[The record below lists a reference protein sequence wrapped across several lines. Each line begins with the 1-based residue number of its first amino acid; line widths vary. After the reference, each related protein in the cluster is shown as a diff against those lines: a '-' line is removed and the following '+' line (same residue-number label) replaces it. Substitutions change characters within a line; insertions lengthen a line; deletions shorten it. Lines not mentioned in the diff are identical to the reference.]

1 MLKKI
6 SFAVIASIVGYS
18 AAYAQD
24 SNAVINKV
32 ANTYANK
39 GDGSSA
45 QTPQDL
51 ESAFAQLKAE
61 WKAQQAADQ
70 KRLDAS
76 LAENKRLAEKLKS
89 LEVRFN
95 QMSAE
100 STEMASNSGSSS
112 VSSDNADADAVDS
125 SGDNH
130 LTVKHV
136 KAKTGEEH
144 KDAQVND
151 GRPTTLRNQ
160 GGAIAYI
167 GDDSDFGQMTVFEA
181 YPSSQVP
188 LFVLKGRNNFGD
200 RALVFGGYI
209 EADGSVFWGGD
220 FNATE
225 NAGSNSTGTYN
236 NGYNLNLTTAT
247 LDVMA
252 NINEY
257 IQTFWSITS
266 NDLGTPYIQNAFVT
280 FGNLKENPFFF
291 SVGKSRIPMGVWA
304 GGGPWISGITQGYFR
319 PTFFTNAMVS
329 YYSDGLSLNLAGF
342 VPETSSDSAFTNEGD
357 FMVSMFYGDHIPGTN
372 MTYGFNAA
380 YLYNF
385 ANTGMGAASYDTNA
399 GNQNTPKCIANPSD
413 PSCLVDLQPSQL
425 SNGVIN
431 IEGNIGLDDVA
442 IFAGWAG
449 FTGTN
454 EQTMNNYAGA
464 WYIQPTY
471 SPVLFDQVTVFG
483 VSWGQ
488 AYNMNNF
495 FFPTAGQ
502 ASFGIS
508 VQGVQ
513 REFVAFIQRPIMT
526 PQVLLGIEY
535 GWLGMYSGAQTS
547 EVTIDLS
554 VYF

>member
-6 SFAVIASIVGYS
+6 SFAVLASLVGYN
-18 AAYAQD
+18 AIYAQD

-32 ANTYANK
+32 AANYASK

-51 ESAFAQLKAE
+51 EAAFAQLKAE
-61 WKAQQAADQ
+61 WQAQQAADQ

-76 LAENKRLAEKLKS
+76 LAENKALAEKLKS
-89 LEVRFN
+89 LETRFN
-95 QMSAE
+95 QMAADN
-100 STEMASNSGSSS
+100 TELA
-112 VSSDNADADAVDS
+112 S
-125 SGDNH
+125 SGTSSNTVVGDAAEDDKNNF
-130 LTVKHV
+130 TVKHV
-136 KAKTGEEH
+136 KGKTAQEH
-144 KDAQVND
+144 REAQEKDA
-151 GRPTTLRNQ
+151 RPTTLRNQ
-160 GGAIAYI
+160 GGAISYI

-188 LFVLKGRNNFGD
+188 LYVLKGRNNFGD

-209 EADGSVFWGGD
+209 EADASTFWGSD
-220 FNATE
+220 FNAVE
-225 NAGSNSTGTYN
+225 NSNNSTGSYD

-252 NINEY
+252 NINEW

-266 NDLGTPYIQNAFVT
+266 NDTGTPYIQNAFVT

-319 PTFFTNAMVS
+319 PTFFSNAMIS
-329 YYSDGLSLNLAGF
+329 YYNDGLSLNFAGF
-342 VPETSSDSAFTNEGD
+342 VPETSSNTSFSNEGD
-357 FMVSMFYGDHIPGTN
+357 FMVSMFYGGHIVGTA

-380 YLYNF
+380 YLYNY
-385 ANTGMGAASYDTNA
+385 ANTGMGSASCDLNGSVAQFCRNST
-399 GNQNTPKCIANPSD
+399 GVTPTSTG
-413 PSCLVDLQPSQL
+413 VQL
-425 SNGVIN
+425 ESTQASNGVIN

-442 IFAGWAG
+442 IFAGWSG

-454 EQTMNNYAGA
+454 AQTMGNYAGA

-471 SPVLFDQVTVFG
+471 SPVVFDQVTVFG

-508 VQGVQ
+508 IQGVQ
-513 REFVAFIQRPIMT
+513 KEFVAFIQRPILT

-535 GWLGMYSGAQTS
+535 GWLGLYNGAQTS
-547 EVTIDLS
+547 EVTVDLS

>member
-6 SFAVIASIVGYS
+6 SFAVLASIVGYS

-32 ANTYANK
+32 ADTYANK
-39 GDGSSA
+39 GDGTSA

-61 WKAQQAADQ
+61 WRAQQAADQ

-112 VSSDNADADAVDS
+112 VSSDNADADDS
-125 SGDNH
+125 SYDSH

-136 KAKTGEEH
+136 KAKTGDEH
-144 KDAQVND
+144 KNAQVND
-151 GRPTTLRNQ
+151 ARPTTLRNQ

-225 NAGSNSTGTYN
+225 NAGGNSTGTYN

-329 YYSDGLSLNLAGF
+329 YYNDGLSLNLAGF
-342 VPETSSDSAFTNEGD
+342 VPETSSTKAFTNEGD
-357 FMVSMFYGDHIPGTN
+357 FMVSLFYGDHIPGTD

-380 YLYNF
+380 YLYNY
-385 ANTGMGAASYDTNA
+385 ANTGMGSANCDLNGPVDTYCQSNS
-399 GNQNTPKCIANPSD
+399 GQKPS
-413 PSCLVDLQPSQL
+413 STGSVELTSSNI
-425 SNGVIN
+425 SNGVLN

-442 IFAGWAG
+442 VFAGWSG

-454 EQTMNNYAGA
+454 EQTMGNYAGA

-535 GWLGMYSGAQTS
+535 GWLGMYNGAQTS
-547 EVTIDLS
+547 EVTVDLS